1 MISKRPMPSRRGFFL
16 ALSLAVL
23 LVAGFAAPAAAQS
36 LDDFRKQGIIGERY
50 DGLTM
55 VRQPNAAAQALVSQ
69 VNAKRSRIYAERAQ
83 QQKVS
88 PEQVGKVYARH
99 IFSRA
104 PAGTWFL
111 GEDGRWVQ
119 K

>member
-1 MISKRPMPSRRGFFL
+1 MISERLMPSRRRLFV
-16 ALSLAVL
+16 ALSLAIL
-23 LVAGFAAPAAAQS
+23 LFAGFAAPTSAQS

-50 DGLTM
+50 DGLAM
-55 VRQPNAAAQALVSQ
+55 VRQPNAAAQAVVSQ

-88 PEQVGKVYARH
+88 PEQVGKVYARQ